1 MLSAGEPMTVL
12 SDTECWQLLSS
23 RSLGRLATS
32 IGGQPEIF
40 PVNFV
45 VQNHTVLFRSAE
57 GTKLI
62 TAVIN
67 DLVAFET
74 DDHDDAGGWSVI
86 VKGKAHILETLA
98 DIQEAEDADLR
109 CWIPTLKLHFVR
121 IVPSEIT
128 GRRYTF
134 GPELDRESSFA

>member
-1 MLSAGEPMTVL
+1 MTMLSN
-12 SDTECWQLLSS
+12 TECWQLLSG

-62 TAVIN
+62 TIVIN
-67 DLVAFET
+67 NLVAFES
-74 DDHDDAGGWSVI
+74 DDHDNAGGWSVI
-86 VKGKAHILETLA
+86 IKGNAHILETFA

-109 CWIPTLKLHFVR
+109 PWIPTLKQRFVR

-134 GPELDRESSFA
+134 GPEPDRESSFA

>member
-1 MLSAGEPMTVL
+1 MTVL
-12 SDTECWQLLSS
+12 SNTECWQLLSGQ
-23 RSLGRLATS
+23 SLGRLATS
-32 IGGQPEIF
+32 IGGHPEIF

-62 TAVIN
+62 TTVIN
-67 DLVAFET
+67 NLVAFES
-74 DDHDDAGGWSVI
+74 DDYDDAGGWSVI
-86 VKGKAHILETLA
+86 VKGKAHVLETFA
-98 DIQEAEDADLR
+98 EIQEAEDADLR
-109 CWIPTLKLHFVR
+109 CWIPTLKLRFVR

-134 GPELDRESSFA
+134 GQEPDRESSFA

>member
-1 MLSAGEPMTVL
+1 MPSGGELMTALSN
-12 SDTECWQLLSS
+12 TECWQLLSS

-62 TAVIN
+62 TSVIN
-67 DLVAFET
+67 NLVAFES
-74 DDHDDAGGWSVI
+74 DDYDNAGGWSVI
-86 VKGKAHILETLA
+86 VKGKAHILETFV

-109 CWIPTLKLHFVR
+109 CWIPTLKLRFVR

-134 GPELDRESSFA
+134 GPEPDRESSFA

>member
-1 MLSAGEPMTVL
+1 MVSNA
-12 SDTECWQLLSS
+12 ECWQLLSG

-62 TAVIN
+62 TIVMN
-67 DLVAFET
+67 NLVAFES
-74 DDHDDAGGWSVI
+74 DDHDNACGWSVI
-86 VKGKAHILETLA
+86 VKGKAHILETFA

-109 CWIPTLKLHFVR
+109 SWISTLKQRFVR

-134 GPELDRESSFA
+134 GFEPDRESSFA